1 MNRRHSVRIAGVLAA
16 VVGLGA
22 CEAAKS
28 ANPTA
33 PSVAGPIP
41 GVSITAPKPL
51 EPIAGT
57 MLTAQPEPFTLLIE
71 NAGTTGQR
79 ALWLQLDM
87 ASDANFEQLV
97 HQANQIPPGEGGR
110 TVYRL
115 PEALGAGYTYFWR
128 SRAVDGANAGPY
140 SAVSSFSVVNPVVI
154 APPVAVG
161 PTGNITTNRPVFTA
175 RNAEISG
182 TTGVVYRFQV
192 STSAE
197 MVPTMALVTVTPGSD
212 GNTVMSLGELPYDTV
227 LYWRIY
233 GTDGTVQS
241 ANSQTLAFRTPPR
254 PAPTRTGPPESGPV
268 GGPRSISAH
277 EALQIIKSVH
287 DAEGW
292 NLGSRS
298 SRDQRIQFLMRAAA
312 TVHYGHSRYNNK
324 GPDSNWCIK
333 DAGGGRPL
341 SDDVIVRCD
350 SRDAYD
356 LISGAGGD
364 GYGFHVDPVG
374 VLPSSQNVY
383 PPPRSA
389 LP

>member
-1 MNRRHSVRIAGVLAA
+1 MDRHHSMRFSAAIVAVLA
-16 VVGLGA
+16 LGA
-22 CEAAKS
+22 CDAAKS
-28 ANPTA
+28 SNPTA
-33 PSVAGPIP
+33 PSIAGPIP

-51 EPIAGT
+51 EPIAGST
-57 MLTAQPEPFTLLIE
+57 LTAHVDPFTLLIE
-71 NAGTTGQR
+71 NAGTSGQR
-79 ALWLQLDM
+79 TIWLQLDI
-87 ASDANFEQLV
+87 AADENFQQLV
-97 HQANQIPPGEGGR
+97 HQADQIPPGEGGR

-115 PEALGAGYTYFWR
+115 PEPLGAGYTYYWR
-128 SRAVDGANAGPY
+128 SRALDGANAGPY

-161 PTGNITTNRPVFTA
+161 PVGDLATNSPVFTA

-212 GNTVMSLGELPYDTV
+212 GNTAMSLGELPYSTV

-233 GTDGTVQS
+233 GTDGTTQGAS
-241 ANSQTLAFRTPPR
+241 SQTLAFRTPPP
-254 PAPTRTGPPESGPV
+254 PAPKPSGPAEGPV
-268 GGPRSISAH
+268 GGPRTISPHDAM
-277 EALQIIKSVH
+277 QIIKSVH

-298 SRDQRIQFLMRAAA
+298 SRDERIAFLKRAAA